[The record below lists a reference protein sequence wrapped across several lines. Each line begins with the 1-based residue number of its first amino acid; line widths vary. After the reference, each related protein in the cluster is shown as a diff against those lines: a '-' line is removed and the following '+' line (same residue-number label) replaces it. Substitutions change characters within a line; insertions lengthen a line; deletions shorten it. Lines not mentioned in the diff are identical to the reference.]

1 MGKIILNNMEF
12 FAYHGCF
19 KEEQIIGGRFLVD
32 LEFETDTSKAETSD
46 QLIDTINYQ
55 SVYQIVAHHMSSK
68 SHLLEHIGRR
78 ISDAIM
84 DTFPGI
90 GRLNIR
96 ISKMN
101 PPLGGKIGS
110 VCIELTTSR

>member
-1 MGKIILNNMEF
+1 MLENMEF

-32 LEFETDTSKAETSD
+32 LELETDTSKAETTD
-46 QLIDTINYQ
+46 QLNDTINYQ
-55 SVYQIVAHHMSSK
+55 SVYQIVANHMSSK
-68 SHLLEHIGRR
+68 SHLLEHICRR

-84 DTFPGI
+84 DAFPGI
-90 GRLNIR
+90 DHLKIK

-110 VCIELTTSR
+110 VCIELATSR